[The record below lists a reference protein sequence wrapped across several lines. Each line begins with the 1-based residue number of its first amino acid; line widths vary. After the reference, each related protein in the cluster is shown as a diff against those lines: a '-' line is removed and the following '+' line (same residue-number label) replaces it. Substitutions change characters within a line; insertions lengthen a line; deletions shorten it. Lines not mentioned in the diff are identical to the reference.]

1 MMRTALLA
9 ALCSTCVAAGAAADA
24 GDPKH
29 GEALFGQYC
38 QGCHG
43 EKGRGGAHTFM
54 PHVENLTKKG
64 YIEYLPDE
72 YLFGVITQG
81 GASVGKSSYMPAWG
95 TKLQSQEVWDIIA
108 YIRTLP
114 TY

>member
-1 MMRTALLA
+1 MRAALLA
-9 ALCSTCVAAGAAADA
+9 ALFSVCVAATAAADS

-29 GEALFGQYC
+29 GEALFEHYC
-38 QGCHG
+38 RGCHG
-43 EKGRGGAHTFM
+43 EQGRGGGQSFR
-54 PHVENLTKKG
+54 PHVENLTRKG

-81 GASVGKSSYMPAWG
+81 GPSVGKSSYMPAWG
-95 TKLQSQEVWDIIA
+95 TKLQPQDVWDIIA
-108 YIRTLP
+108 YIRSLP